1 MDKFSSMVSDLI
13 LLSVLVMSWQGGPGS
28 ILAQAFKYLYSKLC
42 ECEAR
47 PAELPSQ
54 ARLPAIKEDTVR

>member
-1 MDKFSSMVSDLI
+1 M
-13 LLSVLVMSWQGGPGS
+13 LSVLVISWQGGPGS
-28 ILAQAFKYLYSKLC
+28 ILAQTFKFLYSKLC

-47 PAELPSQ
+47 PGELPSQ